1 MCYGNELQI
10 FFIYRIEVADFDHRF
25 SNLRYRRTVRCVGFP
40 RSSQFATAMSLFMNF
55 QFTNQQS
62 NELNHMNKNYKF
74 FNIQDRSRR
83 LRPSVFQPEISTNSK
98 HFTPK
103 KQYPEVVKFT
113 RSSQFATAMSSFMNF
128 QFTNQESNVLN
139 HVNKNCKF
147 FVYRIEVAD
156 FDHRFFNQRD
166 LQTVR

>member
-1 MCYGNELQI
+1 MEMNCR
-10 FFIYRIEVADFDHRF
+10 FFVYRIEVTDFDHRF
-25 SNLRYRRTVRCVGFP
+25 SNLRYRRIVRSVGFP

-62 NELNHMNKNYKF
+62 NVLNHVNKNCKF
-74 FNIQDRSRR
+74 FVYRIEVTDFDHRFSNLRYRRIVRSVGF
-83 LRPSVFQPEISTNSK
+83 P
-98 HFTPK
+98 
-103 KQYPEVVKFT
+103 
-113 RSSQFATAMSSFMNF
+113 RSSQFATAMSLFMNF